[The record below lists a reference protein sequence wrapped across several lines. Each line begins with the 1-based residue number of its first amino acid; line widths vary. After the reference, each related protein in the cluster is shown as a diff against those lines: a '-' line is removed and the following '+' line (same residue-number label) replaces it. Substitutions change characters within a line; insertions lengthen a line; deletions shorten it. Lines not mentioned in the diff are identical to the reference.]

1 MKYQHGVLSVSGAA
15 LWGSISIS
23 PISPRCEWHCQC
35 HRWWWGGDCA
45 LWSITIWQ
53 FEERSHGF
61 LRSGGKRRGGVNI
74 YGERSSASQRREN
87 LHGERSEG
95 SKCRILSPSLW
106 MINPISSNY
115 VQPDFPMRKKPL
127 VKRSHFLLVCSK
139 RSPKHYSSAIFF
151 YFTLM
156 VILIVQNERKTGVT
170 RKFPLVLIHQS
181 SPHKFKL
188 NIPHRATS

>member
-106 MINPISSNY
+106 MFNPISSNY
-115 VQPDFPMRKKPL
+115 VQPDFPMRKKTPCQ
-127 VKRSHFLLVCSK
+127 KCSFQRSDSLSEVVCCLEYQMSIWC
-139 RSPKHYSSAIFF
+139 SPNLNDGGDFW
-151 YFTLM
+151 
-156 VILIVQNERKTGVT
+156 ERLCV
-170 RKFPLVLIHQS
+170 
-181 SPHKFKL
+181 
-188 NIPHRATS
+188 

>member
-106 MINPISSNY
+106 MFNPISSNY
-115 VQPDFPMRKKPL
+115 VQPLKRNTLSNSSRDLIFCLCEANDLLNTIPL
-127 VKRSHFLLVCSK
+127 QFSFILRSWLYLLYKMNEKLESRAHFLL
-139 RSPKHYSSAIFF
+139 Y
-151 YFTLM
+151 
-156 VILIVQNERKTGVT
+156 
-170 RKFPLVLIHQS
+170 
-181 SPHKFKL
+181 
-188 NIPHRATS
+188 